1 MFRTVRLNLVGGFLT
16 AGVPG
21 RVGKPQQVFDLT
33 DNDSYRNSGGEARGN
48 GVGDKADKRSELKY
62 AHKDENDARNNS
74 GGK

>member
-1 MFRTVRLNLVGGFLT
+1 MYNRLNLVGGFCGRG
-16 AGVPG
+16 AC

-33 DNDSYRNSGGEARGN
+33 DNDSYRNAGGEARGN
-48 GVGDKADKRSELKY
+48 GVGDKADKRSKLKY